1 MPQLSIR
8 LARPTSTADSLF
20 AQLRARIFL
29 LGAFVGSMW
38 VIFFLSAA
46 LPFLQLNRHGVV
58 PRTLS
63 GLQGILFAPWLHANV
78 MHIVSNTGPLII
90 LGWLCMWPRIA
101 NFWQATIGAML
112 GAGLCAWLLGAPYT
126 VHIGAS
132 GLVFGYAGYLVARAY
147 YTRQIL
153 AMLVALFVAGSYGLT
168 MFFGVMPVYPGVSWQ
183 SHLGGAL
190 GGILAARAAARSL
203 RRS

>member
-1 MPQLSIR
+1 MPQPSIR

-132 GLVFGYAGYLVARAY
+132 GLVSA
-147 YTRQIL
+147 TL
-153 AMLVALFVAGSYGLT
+153 AIWLRGLT
-168 MFFGVMPVYPGVSWQ
+168 TRGRSSRCWWRCSWQ
-183 SHLGGAL
+183 
-190 GGILAARAAARSL
+190 AATG
-203 RRS
+203 

>member
-1 MPQLSIR
+1 MPQPSIR

-126 VHIGAS
+126 VHI
-132 GLVFGYAGYLVARAY
+132 
-147 YTRQIL
+147 L